1 MCSPEKICDLQLNL
15 LPDRI
20 KSDRRLK
27 CVRCDGIRG
36 KPALVIRT
44 DDPAMCRFCFVDGCV
59 HKFKSAFGKSQLVP
73 NGSRVAVAFSGGLC
87 STVMLDLIQRSK
99 VRFNP
104 VVFHLVGTKERELR
118 NSEPIRSTLKDS
130 GLEFHILDS
139 PQNQL
144 LIEFR
149 KQLRFIW
156 AQSKFCML
164 TEVETL
170 LVRLLL
176 VHCAREL
183 GCEFVLFGTCGSYQA
198 VNFLNGLVDGRGSM
212 AASDTMF
219 VDLRS
224 THPVILRPLFE
235 FMSKE
240 LVFYA
245 RFQHLNWVTPE
256 NPITEAV
263 LRRPGLT
270 TVTRLCQDFLIGLQF
285 NGFPSTT
292 QTILST
298 ASKLAATSVS
308 SSSGTHAQRCHLCLA
323 PIPSPPDV
331 SNPHKLALASL
342 VHSLSLSHESPVDSS
357 INKVLEKEPKQE
369 KAPQFCNACFLLYT
383 DMTAEL
389 KPAFRNVVHQLHE
402 LRTGQSVE

>member
-1 MCSPEKICDLQLNL
+1 MCSPEKSCDIKVNR
-15 LPDRI
+15 LPDRV
-20 KSDRRLK
+20 KSDRRQK
-27 CVRCDGIRG
+27 CVRCDGVRG

-44 DDPAMCRFCFVDGCV
+44 DDPALCRFCFVDGCV

-104 VVFHLVGTKERELR
+104 VVFHLVEEHELGD
-118 NSEPIRSTLKDS
+118 SEPIRSTLKDS

-149 KQLRFIW
+149 KRLRFLW

-164 TEVETL
+164 TEAETL

-176 VHCAREL
+176 IHCAREL
-183 GCEFVLFGTCGSYQA
+183 GCEFVLFGTCGSNQA
-198 VNFLNGLVDGRGSM
+198 VSFLNGLVGGRGSM

-219 VDLRS
+219 IDRRS

-245 RFQHLNWVTPE
+245 RFQHLNWITPE
-256 NPITEAV
+256 NPVTEAV

-270 TVTRLCQDFLIGLQF
+270 TVTRLCQDFLVGLQF

-298 ASKLAATSVS
+298 ASKLAATSVN
-308 SSSGTHAQRCHLCLA
+308 SSSGTHAERCHLCLA
-323 PIPSPPDV
+323 PIPFPPDV
-331 SNPHKLALASL
+331 SNPHKLAVASL

-357 INKVLEKEPKQE
+357 INKDIEEPKQQ
-369 KAPQFCNACFLLYT
+369 KTPQFCNACFLLYA

-389 KPAFRNVVHQLHE
+389 KPTFCNVVHQLHE
-402 LRTGQSVE
+402 LRTGHAVE